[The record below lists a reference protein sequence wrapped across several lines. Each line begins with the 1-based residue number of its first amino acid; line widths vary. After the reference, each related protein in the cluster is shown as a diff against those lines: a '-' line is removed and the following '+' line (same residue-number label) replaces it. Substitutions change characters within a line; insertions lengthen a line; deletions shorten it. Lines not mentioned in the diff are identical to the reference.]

1 MTLAAQIPMKGFLT
15 LWVLSIASLM
25 HASPLAAGNC
35 VTCHPAEVRQHET
48 TAHAH
53 AMLPALKSAMGEN
66 LPSQPLHE
74 SAGGFQFSYR
84 REGNGISVSAFRGTE
99 RAEGLIEWVM
109 GAGVQGQTPLVRTAQ
124 GLDESRVSYFP
135 QLHQYGIT
143 VGHPAGISSSADAAL
158 GFGLGPKPMERC
170 FGCHTTG
177 GYTKDLQPIDPGVG
191 CARCHS
197 GAAAHAEG
205 RGRPFNPGKLDAKAQ
220 VLFCGNCHR
229 SAVLPSQVNDLENV
243 RFQSYRLMKSA
254 CFATGKLAC
263 TTCHPAHRDAVREN
277 HAFYIAKCV
286 TCHPGTSAHADGLE
300 KGDCIACHMPRVA
313 IHPALKFTDH
323 YIRVVRTISP

>member
-1 MTLAAQIPMKGFLT
+1 MKGFTTVGVLLLAAALT
-15 LWVLSIASLM
+15 
-25 HASPLAAGNC
+25 HASSLAATPC
-35 VTCHPAEVRQHET
+35 AACHHAETAQHDK

-53 AMLPALKSAMGEN
+53 AMLPALNSAMGQN

-74 SAGGFQFSYR
+74 APGGFQFTYR
-84 REGNGISVSAFRGTE
+84 PEANGISVTTFRGTE
-99 RAEGLIEWVM
+99 RAEGFIEWVM
-109 GAGVQGQTPLVRTAQ
+109 GAGAQGQTPLIRTVQ

-143 VGHPAGISSSADAAL
+143 IGHPAGISPNANAAL
-158 GFGLGPKPMERC
+158 GFGLGSKPMERC

-177 GYTKDLQPIDPGVG
+177 GYTKNLQPIDPGVG

-205 RGRPFNPGKLDAKAQ
+205 HGKPFNPGKLNARAQ
-220 VLFCGNCHR
+220 ALFCGNCHR
-229 SAVLPSQVNDLENV
+229 SNILSSQAGDLENA
-243 RFQSYRLMKSA
+243 RFQPYRLMKSA
-254 CFATGKLAC
+254 CFATGKLSC
-263 TTCHPAHRDAVREN
+263 TTCHPAHQDAVRNN

-323 YIRVVRTISP
+323 YIRVVTQ